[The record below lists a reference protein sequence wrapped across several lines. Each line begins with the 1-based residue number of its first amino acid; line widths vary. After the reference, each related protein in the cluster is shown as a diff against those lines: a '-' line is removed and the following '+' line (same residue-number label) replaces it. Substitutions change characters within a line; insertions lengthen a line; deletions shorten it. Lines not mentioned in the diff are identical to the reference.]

1 MYLRI
6 WASEEDEEAD
16 GRGGGGGG
24 GGGVVEAVE
33 QRRRT
38 VVVDVGFWRRNR
50 RGRLRWKP
58 RNILD
63 QNPTPM
69 DQIEQSLFFLS
80 IIIIVGL
87 GVVLVGREGLN
98 HRGLRRKMD
107 Q

>member
-24 GGGVVEAVE
+24 GVVDAVE

-38 VVVDVGFWRRNR
+38 VVVVDVGFWRRDR
-50 RGRLRWKP
+50 RGRLRWKT

-69 DQIEQSLFFLS
+69 DQIEQSLFLF
-80 IIIIVGL
+80 
-87 GVVLVGREGLN
+87 
-98 HRGLRRKMD
+98 
-107 Q
+107 